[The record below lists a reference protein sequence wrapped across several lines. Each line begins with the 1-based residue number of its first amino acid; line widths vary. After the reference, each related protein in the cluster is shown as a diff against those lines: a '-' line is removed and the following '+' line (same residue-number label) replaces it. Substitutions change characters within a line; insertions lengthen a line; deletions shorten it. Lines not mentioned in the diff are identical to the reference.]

1 MPKQVWKIDK
11 FHGGINNHSD
21 PRDINENEL
30 AECVNY
36 AVHNL
41 GKLRAMG
48 EFQAH
53 AAGSNPSVTVE
64 AGYSI
69 FYFAHDRL
77 EAEAISGTAAETGQ
91 QYLALAD
98 TDASA
103 EIWIYAFGTDAWSS
117 SAVLDLGSTDGLVPI
132 FSFVDGT
139 LRVVDGSFVGNT
151 NKQLL
156 YIKATH
162 FNGIS
167 PAGSAD
173 SYDTWYANK
182 NCNLAPPE
190 RGLFGDLDWTDP
202 GDGSST
208 TTRVYHSNTSVLAGM
223 GTHVNDS
230 NDYVIIST
238 NGGNKAA
245 SVNDIP
251 GEAYLTTPTNSADWS
266 GEAIR
271 LYPPPGAGWNVDIT
285 AGSTGG
291 TWTKGEFEIGTTFV
305 YQGNQESL
313 IWTNLGDG
321 GSVSIVAGGY
331 WFVKIFATSPFDP
344 HIIGGR
350 VYIREY
356 NVEKKWTLLADI
368 SLRDGVRGD
377 LTSDY
382 NAWELNTADSSVTL
396 NATTDTYCY
405 GTLDNV
411 YNKSPWTYDSINGF
425 SPEEPNS
432 IGLAG
437 EGYNSIVIANRQAY
451 IGNVRRKGVDGET
464 ITEADAMYKSMPNK
478 FDTFPIS
485 RKIEASIKDGDEI
498 TALEVYADR
507 ILQFK
512 KTKMHIINIAQ
523 DIEFLEDTFM
533 HKGVDYPGQ
542 VCKTDYGIAWMNDHG
557 AYLYNGQNVIDLL
570 EKNGRL
576 RISDSGSTYPQ
587 KTWSVFVGTATT
599 TGKPQIGYIPK
610 MRQIMFTRSAGTGSD
625 GDIYL
630 YDLKTQS
637 WTYGDSKVD
646 DSAKQS
652 NFINDKNGDLVY
664 SQADGTIKKWSDE
677 IDSGSTP
684 GDCIIKTKDIDF
696 GSPGVRKN
704 IYKVYLSFKGDGRA
718 VDIQYST
725 NGDNNTTRPFYRT
738 TVDGLNHVSDRT
750 NSDTT
755 PLANSASTDDWV
767 SAELIPVAD
776 IRNVYSFQLVITG
789 STTSSFEINDISI
802 IYRMKNII

>member
-11 FHGGINNHSD
+11 FHGGINSSFD
-21 PRDINENEL
+21 PRDINEDEL
-30 AECVNY
+30 VACEGVV
-36 AVHNL
+36 VHDV

-48 EFQAH
+48 SFGNH
-53 AAGSNPSVTVE
+53 DAGSNPSVTVE

-98 TDASA
+98 TDSDAA
-103 EIWIYAFGTDAWSS
+103 IWIYAFGTDAWSS

-190 RGLFGDLDWTDP
+190 RGLFGDLVWTDP

-208 TTRVYHSNTSVLAGM
+208 TVRVYHSTQAELSGM
-223 GTHVNDS
+223 ETHVDDS
-230 NDYVIIST
+230 GDYVIIST
-238 NGGNKAA
+238 NGSNKAA
-245 SVNDIP
+245 IVNDVP
-251 GEAYLTTPTNSADWS
+251 SDLYLTTPTNSGDWS
-266 GEAIR
+266 GEAMR
-271 LYPPPGAGWNVDIT
+271 LYPPPGAGWNIDIT
-285 AGSTGG
+285 TVSSGG
-291 TWTKGEFEIGTTFV
+291 TWTAGEFEIGTTFI

-313 IWTNLGDG
+313 IWTNIGSG
-321 GSVSIVAGGY
+321 GSVTMVAGGY
-331 WFVKIFATSPFDP
+331 WVVRILANSPFDP

-356 NVEKKWTLLADI
+356 NVEKTWTLLADI
-368 SLRDGVRGD
+368 SLKDGVRGD

-382 NAWELNTADSSVTL
+382 NAWELNTAASSVSL
-396 NATTDTYCY
+396 GATTDTYCY

-411 YNKSPWTYDSINGF
+411 LHKSPWTYDSINGF

-437 EGYNSIVIANRQAY
+437 EGYKSIVIANRQAY
-451 IGNVRRKGVDGET
+451 IGNVRRKGIDGET

-498 TALEVYADR
+498 TALEEYADR

-542 VCKTDYGIAWMNDHG
+542 VCKTDYGIAWMNENG
-557 AYLYNGQNVIDLL
+557 AYLYNGQSVTDLL

-576 RISDSGSTYPQ
+576 RISNSV
-587 KTWSVFVGTATT
+587 WSSFVG
-599 TGKPQIGYIPK
+599 GKPQIGYIPK
-610 MRQIMFTRSAGTGSD
+610 TRQIMFITSAGTGSV

-630 YDLKTQS
+630 FDLKTQS
-637 WTYGDSKVD
+637 WTHGDSKVD

-652 NFINDKNGDLVY
+652 NFINDKNADLIY
-664 SQADGTIKKWSDE
+664 ATATGAIKKWN
-677 IDSGSTP
+677 DSAAGNDKSSV
-684 GDCIIKTKDIDF
+684 ITKDIDF
-696 GSPGVRKN
+696 GHPSVRK
-704 IYKVYLSFKGDGRA
+704 KVYRVRLSYKGDATGIYVR
-718 VDIQYST
+718 YST
-725 NGDNNTTRPFYRT
+725 NGDNDTLKSFKRVDSDGNPTGTT
-738 TVDGLNHVSDRT
+738 DS
-750 NSDTT
+750 T
-755 PLANSASTDDWV
+755 PLLDKSGDDSVWHH
-767 SAELIPVAD
+767 AELKPA
-776 IRNVYSFQLVITG
+776 
-789 STTSSFEINDISI
+789 TSSEANNIYSIQLHISSAGTSGTVWSSDIEINDISF
-802 IYRMKNII
+802 IYRMKNVK